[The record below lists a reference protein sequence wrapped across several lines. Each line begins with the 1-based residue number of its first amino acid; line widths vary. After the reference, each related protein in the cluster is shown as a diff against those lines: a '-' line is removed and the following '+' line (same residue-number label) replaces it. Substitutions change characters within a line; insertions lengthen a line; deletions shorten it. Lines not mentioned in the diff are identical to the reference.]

1 MVGRDIGDYYPRREN
16 EIGDVFF
23 EIKDWNVCDRLDESK
38 KIIKDVN
45 INIRRGEVVGISG
58 LMGAGRTEFAMS
70 IFGQSFGKKIS
81 GKILKDE

>member
-1 MVGRDIGDYYPRREN
+1 MYVIDQT
-16 EIGDVFF
+16 
-23 EIKDWNVCDRLDESK
+23 KAK

-70 IFGQSFGKKIS
+70 IFGQSFGKKNIW
-81 GKILKDE
+81 KDFKRE